1 MKVPRF
7 FLLARNEVLAYFDAL
22 VSWLPGAT
30 GGRLRVIGL
39 RSRLASLGS
48 SATVSTGIRILG
60 ASNIS
65 IGARFFCGVGCSL
78 YADGGG
84 EISIGERVA
93 LNADVSINAAIGGK
107 IYIGDNV
114 LIGPRVLMRAT
125 DHAFSRIDVPI
136 WQQGH
141 IPGVIRIEDDVWI
154 GGNVTVLG
162 GTTIG
167 KGAVVAAGA
176 VVNDDVP
183 PFSVVGGVPARHL
196 KWRGPSSTCAN
207 VLSKEEKK

>member
-1 MKVPRF
+1 MQMSKYL
-7 FLLARNEVLAYFDAL
+7 LLARNELRAYLDAI
-22 VSWLPGAT
+22 VSALPGAS
-30 GGRLRVIGL
+30 GGKLRVLRLRAI
-39 RSRLASLGS
+39 LASLGS
-48 SATVSTGIRILG
+48 SATISAGIQVLG
-60 ASNIS
+60 AQNIV
-65 IGARFFCGVGCSL
+65 IGSRFFCGDRCSL

-84 EISIGERVA
+84 VITIGERVA
-93 LNADVSINAAIGGK
+93 LNAEVSLNAAIGGQ

-125 DHAFSRIDVPI
+125 DHAFSLTDAPI

-154 GGNVTVLG
+154 GGNVTILG

-176 VVNDDVP
+176 VVNRDVP
-183 PFSVVGGVPARHL
+183 AYAVVGGVPARHL
-196 KWRGPSSTCAN
+196 KWRGSSPTSEV
-207 VLSKEEKK
+207 VLRKEARE